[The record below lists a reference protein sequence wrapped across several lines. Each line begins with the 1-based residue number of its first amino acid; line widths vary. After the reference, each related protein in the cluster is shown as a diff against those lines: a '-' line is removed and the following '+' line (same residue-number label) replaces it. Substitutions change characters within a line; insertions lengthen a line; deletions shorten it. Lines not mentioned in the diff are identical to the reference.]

1 MNLSLSLDNI
11 FLKFKNK
18 NAIVIGKKKYKYD
31 YLKKQSNQI
40 IEQFKNE
47 KINTKDIILIF
58 NNKNI
63 EEFVMMIACIR
74 YGVIYANID
83 PKLPSDRIRLIIKNL
98 KPKIFFSK
106 KFNKDILKILDK
118 KKIFKNKKFNK
129 SIVLNKNN
137 LSQNNPIY
145 IIYTSGSSGA
155 PKGVCVDNKNLI
167 SFIKWCKNKFNISS
181 HDKIT
186 NLNPMYFDNSVFDF
200 YNSIFNGATMVVFNE
215 NELKNTQLIMKILKK
230 NRCTIWYSVP
240 SLLIY
245 CQNLRSFEMKKLFEV
260 KKIIFAGEP
269 YPKIKLHELF
279 KKFSKKIQFFN
290 AYGPTETTCLCSAH
304 RVREIDFKTD
314 TNLVTL
320 GKLNDKN
327 SIFKINILKKD
338 SSSKINKGELHI
350 GGDFVSQ
357 GYYNNSKLTLEKFYT
372 KIIRKKRVR
381 FYKSGDIVAKDAK
394 GNFYFKGRSDNQ
406 IKIMGYRI
414 EIEDIEMNI
423 NKLKY
428 VKQSCVLFN
437 KQRETG
443 VLVAF
448 VSVKNITLNKLI
460 KDLKK
465 LIPFYMMP
473 KKIFMMENL
482 PFNRNGKIDKN
493 KLKKLL

>member
-1 MNLSLSLDNI
+1 
-11 FLKFKNK
+11 
-18 NAIVIGKKKYKYD
+18 
-31 YLKKQSNQI
+31 
-40 IEQFKNE
+40 
-47 KINTKDIILIF
+47 
-58 NNKNI
+58 
-63 EEFVMMIACIR
+63 MI
-74 YGVIYANID
+74 
-83 PKLPSDRIRLIIKNL
+83 
-98 KPKIFFSK
+98 
-106 KFNKDILKILDK
+106 
-118 KKIFKNKKFNK
+118 
-129 SIVLNKNN
+129 
-137 LSQNNPIY
+137 
-145 IIYTSGSSGA
+145 
-155 PKGVCVDNKNLI
+155 
-167 SFIKWCKNKFNISS
+167 
-181 HDKIT
+181 
-186 NLNPMYFDNSVFDF
+186 
-200 YNSIFNGATMVVFNE
+200 
-215 NELKNTQLIMKILKK
+215 
-230 NRCTIWYSVP
+230 
-240 SLLIY
+240 
-245 CQNLRSFEMKKLFEV
+245 
-260 KKIIFAGEP
+260 
-269 YPKIKLHELF
+269 
-279 KKFSKKIQFFN
+279 
-290 AYGPTETTCLCSAH
+290 
-304 RVREIDFKTD
+304 
-314 TNLVTL
+314 
-320 GKLNDKN
+320 
-327 SIFKINILKKD
+327 IFKINILKKD